1 MHYLINIE
9 RSDRSLKKTV
19 LALTLGASLI
29 FTGTVA
35 FAAPPP
41 GGNGAVQKAQNQST
55 IPYYVDESKLPFDAL
70 NGYETDRYWGVHKGA
85 GYRIEVPKN
94 WNGELVLYAHGFR
107 GTGLELTVS
116 NPTNLRKYLLENGYA
131 WAASSYSTNGYDV
144 AQGAKDTHALGSFFN
159 GIVGKPSRTYVTG
172 HSMGGHI
179 TAVMAEQYKNSYDGA
194 MPMCGVTGDTELFD
208 FFTDYNAVAQ
218 SLAGISKEN
227 QKTIIDEEYTQTI
240 VPSIKSELGINGKLT
255 TEGEKLK
262 AVTMN
267 LTGGHRPLFDAAF
280 ESYKNFLFEQLP
292 SRGDY
297 GVAAGNVVNTTDSVY
312 QFDHDMGSLSVEE
325 KALNDAVVRVT
336 SDPQTKQQGL
346 TGVPKVNGTHKIPMV
361 SMHNV
366 GDLFVPF
373 HMQKLH
379 AERAEAN
386 GNRDLLVTRV
396 IRDVGHC
403 GFNAAEESEAFADLV
418 KWVEDGKKPGGDDIL
433 NPEVVAD
440 KRFGTEYTRGF
451 RDYDPEK
458 YHSLE

>member
-1 MHYLINIE
+1 M
-9 RSDRSLKKTV
+9 KKTV

-29 FTGTVA
+29 FTGSVA
-35 FAAPPP
+35 FAAPP
-41 GGNGAVQKAQNQST
+41 GGNGAAQKAQNQST

-70 NGYETDRYWGVHKGA
+70 EGYETDRYWGVHKGA

-116 NPTNLRKYLLENGYA
+116 NPTNLREYLLNNGYA

-144 AQGAKDTHALGSFFN
+144 AQGVKDTHALGSLFN
-159 GIVGKPSRTYVTG
+159 GKVGKPSRTYVTG

-179 TAVMAEQYKNSYDGA
+179 TAVLAEQYSNSYDGA
-194 MPMCGVTGDTELFD
+194 LPMCGVTGDTELFD
-208 FFTDYNAVAQ
+208 FFTDYNVVAQ
-218 SLAGISKEN
+218 ALAGIEKED
-227 QKTIIDEEYTQTI
+227 QKTILDAEYTRNTAPNI
-240 VPSIKSELGINGKLT
+240 VAKLGIVGELSP
-255 TEGEKLK
+255 EGEKLK
-262 AVTMN
+262 SVTMN
-267 LTGGHRPLFDAAF
+267 LTGGQRPLFDAAF
-280 ESYKNFLFEQLP
+280 ERYKIFLLGQLP

-312 QFDHDMGSLSVEE
+312 QFDDDISTLSPEE
-325 KALNDAVVRVT
+325 KVLNDAVARVV

-373 HMQKLH
+373 HMQQLH

-386 GNRDLLVTRV
+386 GNEELLVTRV
-396 IRDVGHC
+396 IRDVQHC
-403 GFNAAEESEAFADLV
+403 GFNAAEESEAFADLS
-418 KWVEDGKKPGGDDIL
+418 KWVEEGKKPEGDDIL
-433 NPEVVAD
+433 NPEVVASD
-440 KRFGTEYTRGF
+440 DFGTKFTRGL
-451 RDYDPEK
+451 RMD
-458 YHSLE
+458 LEE

>member
-1 MHYLINIE
+1 
-9 RSDRSLKKTV
+9 LKKTV

-29 FTGTVA
+29 FTGSVA
-35 FAAPPP
+35 FAAPPA
-41 GGNGAVQKAQNQST
+41 GGKGTTQKAQNQAT

-70 NGYETDRYWGVHKGA
+70 PGTETDRYWGVHKGA

-116 NPTNLRKYLLENGYA
+116 NPTNLREHLLENGYA

-144 AQGAKDTHALGSFFN
+144 AQGAKDTHALGSLFN
-159 GIVGKPSRTYVTG
+159 GKVGKPSRTYVTG

-179 TAVMAEQYKNSYDGA
+179 TAVLAEQYSNSYDGA
-194 MPMCGVTGDTELFD
+194 LPMCGVTGDTELFD
-208 FFTDYNAVAQ
+208 FFTDYNVVAQ
-218 SLAGISKEN
+218 SLAGISKED
-227 QKTIIDEEYTQTI
+227 QKTISDDEYTTNTVPTI
-240 VPSIKSELGINGKLT
+240 VSELGINGTLK
-255 TEGEKLK
+255 EKGATLK

-267 LTGGHRPLFDAAF
+267 LTGGKRPLFDTAF
-280 ESYKNFLFEQLP
+280 ESYKNFLLGQLP
-292 SRGDY
+292 ARGDY

-312 QFDHDMGSLSVEE
+312 QFDNDMSTLSPEE
-325 KALNDAVVRVT
+325 KALNAAVARVV

-373 HMQKLH
+373 HMQQLH

-386 GNRDLLVTRV
+386 GNGELLVTRV
-396 IRDVGHC
+396 IRDVQHC
-403 GFNAAEESEAFADLV
+403 GFNPAEESEAFADLS
-418 KWVEDGKKPGGDDIL
+418 KWVEEGIKPEGDDIL

-440 KRFGTEYTRGF
+440 EHFGTKFTRGYRAF
-451 RDYDPEK
+451 DPEK
-458 YHSLE
+458 NHSHE